1 MNVKARIISTIFA
14 GTLLVGGMAA
24 VPAAAAAAIP
34 GPHDITNAP
43 HCTHG
48 CGGGGGGL
56 DGPKDLTNP
65 TSNPDPGDPGVGGTS
80 VDVPIPASATFTG

>member
-24 VPAAAAAAIP
+24 VPAAAAIP
-34 GPHDITNAP
+34 GPHDITNP
-43 HCTHG
+43 THCTHG
-48 CGGGGGGL
+48 CGGGGL
-56 DGPKDLTNP
+56 DGPKDLANP